1 LDSHN
6 RWRILSV
13 VACPDTDAACD
24 DAPFLGATI
33 VLAGAAMQVAGKNIS
48 ANNPRLCGRLR
59 LLSNAL
65 RPAKIT
71 KEIS

>member
-1 LDSHN
+1 
-6 RWRILSV
+6 
-13 VACPDTDAACD
+13 
-24 DAPFLGATI
+24 
-33 VLAGAAMQVAGKNIS
+33 MQVAGKNIS

-59 LLSNAL
+59 LSSNAL